1 MVDGGEAFDLGSELR
16 DLNPDPLHAMQ
27 FRPPPHPQ
35 VRAQARS
42 GSRLE

>member
-1 MVDGGEAFDLGSELR
+1 MVDGGEAFDLGWELR

-35 VRAQARS
+35 VRAGAQ
-42 GSRLE
+42 GNGRLE